1 MRKSGVPKTEI
12 ATTIEAWERQLAS
25 ARAMEL
31 HAELD
36 GASDLDGAT

>member
-12 ATTIEAWERQLAS
+12 ATTIETWERQLAS
-25 ARAMEL
+25 ARAVEL